1 MTILIIEDDEKL
13 ARILNRTLN
22 SMDLETKHLSSYH
35 NATLYINEINNLSE
49 THPIVLLDISLPDG
63 SGVGLARVIA
73 ATPPIP
79 YIITISGAASPAQA
93 FELKQLGV
101 KAFLPKPFTTEQFK
115 NAINQAMKTEL
126 ELDESAISSI
136 LGAVP
141 LKSVTGQV
149 RKTMLIKALE
159 QTLGNITK
167 AAALLKISRQGVQ
180 NMITEFDINIDL
192 YKLDKEKK
200 LK

>member
-13 ARILNRTLN
+13 ARVLTRTLN
-22 SMDLETKHLSSYH
+22 SMDLQAKHLSSYH
-35 NATLYINEINNLSE
+35 DATHYINETANLSE
-49 THPIVLLDISLPDG
+49 SHPIVLLDISLPDG

-73 ATPPIP
+73 AAPPVP

-101 KAFLPKPFTTEQFK
+101 KAFLPKPFTTDQFK
-115 NAINQAMKTEL
+115 QAINQGIKTEL

-136 LGAVP
+136 LGAMP
-141 LKSVTGQV
+141 LKRVTGQV

-167 AAALLKISRQGVQ
+167 AAELLKISRQGVQ
-180 NMITEFDINIDL
+180 NMITEFDINLDL

-200 LK
+200 SK